1 METEMALK
9 KAIVEPSWEA
19 KYSFSPA
26 VITEGGK
33 TIWLAGH
40 VGFVDDA
47 GASLAG
53 NFDAQARQA
62 FKNLEKTLR
71 SALPALH
78 GHSQGYLRSRPAHC
92 SQQLPL
98 RFPRSWSR
106 SQRSRSSLH
115 SDPYARRSEG
125 PELRRSG

>member
-1 METEMALK
+1 MALK

-78 GHSQGYLRSRPAHC
+78 GHSQGYLREGIPGQHIAHSSCLCDSRDHG
-92 SQQLPL
+92 
-98 RFPRSWSR
+98 RD
-106 SQRSRSSLH
+106 H
-115 SDPYARRSEG
+115 SDRGRRFIAIRTPVERG
-125 PELRRSG
+125 A